1 MKGVLT
7 GDMVESQQ
15 INQELQQEA
24 AGQNK
29 VPVIDKDSVDILD
42 LLETASSWL
51 VSPEDKEVGKKF
63 NEIKNQIIVKSF
75 LPLTMKNAL
84 VKKAI
89 FDLRTSDDSI
99 DEFPQ
104 ALEISLLFNVLLEY
118 TNIKWEDGLEVKD
131 AAFYDILWA
140 SGVCDM
146 ILEYCRSDYE
156 RVVRMVENMFS
167 FENLYNLVET
177 INKMTP
183 DSVDELTKEVRR
195 IRLESDPQ
203 ILHDY
208 ATLARA
214 GDPILHKMADAV
226 EETAYKVVK
235 GEIPEEKDAKE

>member
-1 MKGVLT
+1 MEENKK
-7 GDMVESQQ
+7 
-15 INQELQQEA
+15 INQEIEEETV
-24 AGQNK
+24 K
-29 VPVIDKDSVDILD
+29 YKEYVPLVRKGFVDILD
-42 LLETASSWL
+42 LLEVASSWL
-51 VSPEDKEVGKKF
+51 VSPEDEETEKAF
-63 NEIKNQIIVKSF
+63 NEIKNQIVVKSF

-104 ALEISLLFNVLLEY
+104 ALEISLLFNVLLAY
-118 TNIKWEDGLEVKD
+118 TNIEWEDGLEVKD

-183 DSVDELTKEVRR
+183 DSVEELTKEVKR

-214 GDPILHKMADAV
+214 GDPILHKMADTI
-226 EETAYKVVK
+226 EETAYKAAK

>member
-1 MKGVLT
+1 MK
-7 GDMVESQQ
+7 ENKQ
-15 INQELQQEA
+15 IDQKLQQETVE
-24 AGQNK
+24 QNE

-51 VSPEDKEVGKKF
+51 VSPEDKEAEKKF

-104 ALEISLLFNVLLEY
+104 ALEISLLFNVLLAY
-118 TNIKWEDGLEVKD
+118 TNIEWEDGLEVKD

-140 SGVCDM
+140 SGVCDV

-183 DSVDELTKEVRR
+183 DSVDELTKEVKR

-214 GDPILHKMADAV
+214 GDPILHKMADAI
-226 EETAYKVVK
+226 EDTAYKAAK
-235 GEIPEEKDAKE
+235 GDEEVAKELQDRNKSNA

>member
-1 MKGVLT
+1 MEENKII
-7 GDMVESQQ
+7 EEKNI
-15 INQELQQEA
+15 IN
-24 AGQNK
+24 
-29 VPVIDKDSVDILD
+29 KDSVDILD

-51 VSPEDKEVGKKF
+51 VSPDDKEAEKKF

-104 ALEISLLFNVLLEY
+104 ALEISLLFNVLLAY
-118 TNIKWEDGLEVKD
+118 TNIEWEDGLEVKD

-146 ILEYCRSDYE
+146 ILEYCRPDYE

-167 FENLYNLVET
+167 FENLYSLVET

-183 DSVDELTKEVRR
+183 DSVEELTKEVKR
-195 IRLESDPQ
+195 IRLESDPK

-214 GDPILHKMADAV
+214 SDPILHKIADAV
-226 EETAYKVVK
+226 EETAYKAVNT
-235 GEIPEEKDAKE
+235 GSEEKSEKE

>member
-7 GDMVESQQ
+7 GDMKENKQIIEDQESDV
-15 INQELQQEA
+15 
-24 AGQNK
+24 K
-29 VPVIDKDSVDILD
+29 VNFPPDSVDILD
-42 LLETASSWL
+42 LLEIASSWL
-51 VSPEDKEVGKKF
+51 VYPENKEAEKKF
-63 NEIKNQIIVKSF
+63 NEIKNQIVVKSF

-183 DSVDELTKEVRR
+183 DSVDELTKEVKR

-214 GDPILHKMADAV
+214 GDPILHKMADAI
-226 EETAYKVVK
+226 EETAYKAAK
-235 GEIPEEKDAKE
+235 EEIPEEKDAKE

>member
-1 MKGVLT
+1 MK
-7 GDMVESQQ
+7 ENKQ
-15 INQELQQEA
+15 INQELQQETA
-24 AGQNK
+24 EQNE

-51 VSPEDKEVGKKF
+51 VSPEDKEVEKKF

-89 FDLRTSDDSI
+89 FDLRTSD
-99 DEFPQ
+99 
-104 ALEISLLFNVLLEY
+104 EISLLFKVLLEY

-183 DSVDELTKEVRR
+183 DSVEELTKEVKR

-214 GDPILHKMADAV
+214 GDPILHKMADAI
-226 EETAYKVVK
+226 EDTAYKAANV
-235 GEIPEEKDAKE
+235 EIPEGKDAKE

>member
-1 MKGVLT
+1 M
-7 GDMVESQQ
+7 GDMKE
-15 INQELQQEA
+15 
-24 AGQNK
+24 NK
-29 VPVIDKDSVDILD
+29 IDILD

-51 VSPEDKEVGKKF
+51 VSPEDKEVEKKF
-63 NEIKNQIIVKSF
+63 HEIKNQIVVKSF

-84 VKKAI
+84 VKRAI

-104 ALEISLLFNVLLEY
+104 ALEISLLFNVLLAY
-118 TNIKWEDGLEVKD
+118 TNIEWEDGLEVKD

-167 FENLYNLVET
+167 FENLYKLVET

-183 DSVDELTKEVRR
+183 DSVEELTKEVKR
-195 IRLESDPQ
+195 IRLESNPQ

-226 EETAYKVVK
+226 EGSAYKAASAESQEDDIK
-235 GEIPEEKDAKE
+235 EQDAK

>member
-1 MKGVLT
+1 
-7 GDMVESQQ
+7 MV
-15 INQELQQEA
+15 
-24 AGQNK
+24 
-29 VPVIDKDSVDILD
+29 
-42 LLETASSWL
+42 T
-51 VSPEDKEVGKKF
+51 
-63 NEIKNQIIVKSF
+63 
-75 LPLTMKNAL
+75 
-84 VKKAI
+84 
-89 FDLRTSDDSI
+89 
-99 DEFPQ
+99 Q

-183 DSVDELTKEVRR
+183 DSVEELTKEVKR

-226 EETAYKVVK
+226 EDAAYKVAR
-235 GEIPEEKDAKE
+235 GETPEERDAKE